1 MPSLPTDTFS
11 SLHSYVRSLPKH
23 FDDLSEFLLT
33 LNRSSSSCYCCFD
46 PNNWPA
52 MLSQSLCSKRKNL
65 DYFQFTD
72 QNRNHRLLWFFSS
85 WASIHGLWAFFFGFH
100 GECWMWKNSLY
111 YINLADASTREGNP
125 NGLLRFTAI
134 LFCSR
139 GGEVQMHFYRFA
151 RKCPILTAENLS
163 VSSNYAGLSLA
174 QAQRLLNGRLNSVL
188 AKREKRERSLRA

>member
-1 MPSLPTDTFS
+1 MPSLPSDTFS
-11 SLHSYVRSLPKH
+11 SYTVVRSQPNPLMTYQN
-23 FDDLSEFLLT
+23 FFLLEQVF
-33 LNRSSSSCYCCFD
+33 LCYCCFN
-46 PNNWPA
+46 PHNWPA

-100 GECWMWKNSLY
+100 GEFWMWKNSLY

-163 VSSNYAGLSLA
+163 VSSNYAGLSL
-174 QAQRLLNGRLNSVL
+174 L
-188 AKREKRERSLRA
+188 